1 MIFSND
7 FSSNSFS
14 YIKIK
19 IKQSIFNMNKKSF
32 KMFFRSLLTK
42 LGEVKTDKAV
52 LTYDGDGELEVGME
66 VFVESGAE
74 DAIEY
79 MHPEDGEYIME
90 DGRTIVI
97 KDGFVEEIKEAQAQE
112 PTEPTEPTT
121 EPTNENMAEPTEP
134 TTEPVTE
141 PMEPTEP
148 TFDAE
153 AAYNELLVEVQSLKA
168 ELQELKDRVNALLE
182 VPAEE
187 DAFSKQT
194 KNEKTEHKG
203 FMMKCNA

>member
-1 MIFSND
+1 
-7 FSSNSFS
+7 
-14 YIKIK
+14 
-19 IKQSIFNMNKKSF
+19 MNKKSF

-42 LGEVKTDKAV
+42 FGEVKTDKAV

-66 VFVESGAE
+66 VFVETEAN
-74 DAIEY
+74 DTIEY
-79 MHPEDGEYIME
+79 VHPEDGEYLAE

-97 KDGFVEEIKEAQAQE
+97 KDGFVEEIKEVEE
-112 PTEPTEPTT
+112 PMEPMEPTEPTT
-121 EPTNENMAEPTEP
+121 EPATENMAEPMEPMEP
-134 TTEPVTE
+134 TTEPTE
-141 PMEPTEP
+141 PAEP

-153 AAYNELLVEVQSLKA
+153 AAYNEVLAEVQALKA
-168 ELQELKDRVNALLE
+168 ELQELKDKVNALLE

-194 KNEKTEHKG
+194 KNEKNEHKG

>member
-1 MIFSND
+1 
-7 FSSNSFS
+7 
-14 YIKIK
+14 
-19 IKQSIFNMNKKSF
+19 MNKKSF

-66 VFVESGAE
+66 VFVETEA
-74 DAIEY
+74 DDTIEY
-79 MHPEDGEYIME
+79 MHPEDGEYMTE

-97 KDGFVEEIKEAQAQE
+97 KDGFVEEIKEKVE
-112 PTEPTEPTT
+112 ESTEPMEPAT
-121 EPTNENMAEPTEP
+121 EPTNENMEEPMEP
-134 TTEPVTE
+134 TTEPTE
-141 PMEPTEP
+141 PAEPVEP
-148 TFDAE
+148 AFDAE
-153 AAYNELLVEVQSLKA
+153 AAYNEVVSQVQSLKE
-168 ELQELKDRVNALLE
+168 ELQVLKDKVNTLLE

-194 KNEKTEHKG
+194 KNEKTECKG

>member
-1 MIFSND
+1 
-7 FSSNSFS
+7 
-14 YIKIK
+14 
-19 IKQSIFNMNKKSF
+19 MNKKSF

-66 VFVESGAE
+66 VFVETEA
-74 DAIEY
+74 DDTIEY
-79 MHPEDGEYIME
+79 VHPEDGEYLAE

-97 KDGFVEEIKEAQAQE
+97 KDGFVEEIKEKEMVDE
-112 PTEPTEPTT
+112 PATEPTEPTT
-121 EPTNENMAEPTEP
+121 ENMEEPMEP
-134 TTEPVTE
+134 TTEPMPEE
-141 PMEPTEP
+141 PAEP

-153 AAYNELLVEVQSLKA
+153 AAYNELLVEVQALRE
-168 ELQELKDRVNALLE
+168 ELQVLKDKVNTLLE

-194 KNEKTEHKG
+194 KNEKTECKG

>member
-1 MIFSND
+1 
-7 FSSNSFS
+7 
-14 YIKIK
+14 
-19 IKQSIFNMNKKSF
+19 MNKKSF

-66 VFVESGAE
+66 VFVETEA
-74 DAIEY
+74 DDTIEY
-79 MHPEDGEYIME
+79 MHPEDGEYLAE

-97 KDGFVEEIKEAQAQE
+97 KDGFVEEIKEKVEE
-112 PTEPTEPTT
+112 PMEPATEPT

-134 TTEPVTE
+134 MEPTT
-141 PMEPTEP
+141 EPTEP

-153 AAYNELLVEVQSLKA
+153 AAYNELVAEVQTLKE
-168 ELQELKDRVNALLE
+168 ELQGLKDKVNELLK
-182 VPAEE
+182 VPVEE

-194 KNEKTEHKG
+194 KNEKNEHKG

>member
-1 MIFSND
+1 
-7 FSSNSFS
+7 
-14 YIKIK
+14 
-19 IKQSIFNMNKKSF
+19 MNKKSF

-42 LGEVKTDKAV
+42 FGEVKTDKAV

-66 VFVESGAE
+66 VFVETEAN
-74 DAIEY
+74 DTIEY
-79 MHPEDGEYIME
+79 MHPEDGEYLAE

-97 KDGFVEEIKEAQAQE
+97 KDGFVEEIKDKVE
-112 PTEPTEPTT
+112 EPTEPTT
-121 EPTNENMAEPTEP
+121 EPTEPATENMEETTEP
-134 TTEPVTE
+134 TTEPTE
-141 PMEPTEP
+141 PAEP

-153 AAYNELLVEVQSLKA
+153 AAYNELVSEMQALKA
-168 ELQELKDRVNALLE
+168 ELQDLKDKVNELLK

-194 KNEKTEHKG
+194 KDEKNEHKG

>member
-1 MIFSND
+1 
-7 FSSNSFS
+7 
-14 YIKIK
+14 
-19 IKQSIFNMNKKSF
+19 MNKKSF

-66 VFVESGAE
+66 VFVETEA
-74 DAIEY
+74 DDTIEY

-97 KDGFVEEIKEAQAQE
+97 KDGFVEEIKEAEMPA
-112 PTEPTEPTT
+112 EPTT
-121 EPTNENMAEPTEP
+121 EPATEEMAEPTEP
-134 TTEPVTE
+134 ATE
-141 PMEPTEP
+141 PMPEEPAEP

-153 AAYNELLVEVQSLKA
+153 AAYNELVAEMQAMKA

-194 KNEKTEHKG
+194 KDEKTEHKG

>member
-1 MIFSND
+1 
-7 FSSNSFS
+7 
-14 YIKIK
+14 
-19 IKQSIFNMNKKSF
+19 MNKKSF

-66 VFVESGAE
+66 VFVETEA
-74 DAIEY
+74 DDTIEY
-79 MHPEDGEYIME
+79 MHPEDGEYVME

-97 KDGFVEEIKEAQAQE
+97 KDGFVEEIKEAMTEE
-112 PTEPTEPTT
+112 PATEPTT

-134 TTEPVTE
+134 MEPTTEPVTE
-141 PMEPTEP
+141 EPAEP

-153 AAYNELLVEVQSLKA
+153 AAYNELVSQVQSLKA
-168 ELQELKDRVNALLE
+168 ELQELKDKVNSLLE

>member
-1 MIFSND
+1 
-7 FSSNSFS
+7 
-14 YIKIK
+14 
-19 IKQSIFNMNKKSF
+19 MNKKSF

-66 VFVESGAE
+66 VFVETEA
-74 DAIEY
+74 DDTIEY
-79 MHPEDGEYIME
+79 MHPEDGEYVME

-97 KDGFVEEIKEAQAQE
+97 KDGFVEEIKEKEMVEE
-112 PTEPTEPTT
+112 PMEPTT
-121 EPTNENMAEPTEP
+121 EPTTENMEEPMEPMEP
-134 TTEPVTE
+134 TTEPTE
-141 PMEPTEP
+141 PAEP

-153 AAYNELLVEVQSLKA
+153 AAYNEVLAEMQALKA
-168 ELQELKDRVNALLE
+168 DLQVLKDKVNALLE

-194 KNEKTEHKG
+194 KNEKNEHKG

>member
-1 MIFSND
+1 
-7 FSSNSFS
+7 
-14 YIKIK
+14 
-19 IKQSIFNMNKKSF
+19 MNKKSF

-74 DAIEY
+74 DTIEY
-79 MHPEDGEYIME
+79 IHPEDGEYVME

-97 KDGFVEEIKEAQAQE
+97 KDGFVEEIKEKEMVDE
-112 PTEPTEPTT
+112 PTTEPTT
-121 EPTNENMAEPTEP
+121 EPATENMEEP
-134 TTEPVTE
+134 TEPVTE
-141 PMEPTEP
+141 PTETMEPAEP

-153 AAYNELLVEVQSLKA
+153 AAYNELLAEVQTLKA
-168 ELQELKDRVNALLE
+168 DLQELKDKVNSLLE

-194 KNEKTEHKG
+194 KDEKKEHKG

>member
-1 MIFSND
+1 
-7 FSSNSFS
+7 
-14 YIKIK
+14 
-19 IKQSIFNMNKKSF
+19 MNKKSF

-66 VFVESGAE
+66 VFVETEA
-74 DAIEY
+74 DDTIEY
-79 MHPEDGEYIME
+79 MHPEDGEYVAE

-97 KDGFVEEIKEAQAQE
+97 KDGFVEEIKEKVEE
-112 PTEPTEPTT
+112 PTEPMEPTTEPT

-134 TTEPVTE
+134 V
-141 PMEPTEP
+141 EPTEP
-148 TFDAE
+148 TEPAEPAFDAE
-153 AAYNELLVEVQSLKA
+153 AAYNELAAEMQAMKA
-168 ELQELKDRVNALLE
+168 ELQELKDKVNSLLE

-187 DAFSKQT
+187 DAFSRQT

>member
-1 MIFSND
+1 
-7 FSSNSFS
+7 
-14 YIKIK
+14 
-19 IKQSIFNMNKKSF
+19 MNKKSF

-66 VFVESGAE
+66 VFVETEA
-74 DAIEY
+74 DDTIEY
-79 MHPEDGEYIME
+79 VHPEDGEYMTE

-97 KDGFVEEIKEAQAQE
+97 KDGFVEEIKEKEMVDE
-112 PTEPTEPTT
+112 PATEPTEPTT
-121 EPTNENMAEPTEP
+121 ENMEEPMEP
-134 TTEPVTE
+134 TTEPTE
-141 PMEPTEP
+141 PAEPVEP
-148 TFDAE
+148 AFDAE
-153 AAYNELLVEVQSLKA
+153 AAYNELVAEMQAMKE
-168 ELQELKDRVNALLE
+168 ELQELKDKVNSLLE

-194 KNEKTEHKG
+194 KNEKTECKG

>member
-1 MIFSND
+1 
-7 FSSNSFS
+7 
-14 YIKIK
+14 
-19 IKQSIFNMNKKSF
+19 MNKKSF

-66 VFVESGAE
+66 VFVETEAN
-74 DAIEY
+74 DTIEY
-79 MHPEDGEYIME
+79 MHPEDGEYMTE

-97 KDGFVEEIKEAQAQE
+97 KDGFVEEIKDKVEEPME
-112 PTEPTEPTT
+112 PTTEPTT
-121 EPTNENMAEPTEP
+121 EPATENMAEPMEP
-134 TTEPVTE
+134 TTEPMPEE
-141 PMEPTEP
+141 PAEP

-153 AAYNELLVEVQSLKA
+153 ASYNELVSQVQSLKA
-168 ELQELKDRVNALLE
+168 ELQEIKDKVNALLE

-187 DAFSKQT
+187 NAFSKQS
-194 KNEKTEHKG
+194 KEEKKEHKG

>member
-1 MIFSND
+1 
-7 FSSNSFS
+7 
-14 YIKIK
+14 
-19 IKQSIFNMNKKSF
+19 MNKKSF

-66 VFVESGAE
+66 VFVETEAN
-74 DAIEY
+74 DTIEY
-79 MHPEDGEYIME
+79 MHPEDGEYVAE

-112 PTEPTEPTT
+112 PTEPATEPTT
-121 EPTNENMAEPTEP
+121 EPATENMAEPMEPTEP
-134 TTEPVTE
+134 AA
-141 PMEPTEP
+141 EPTEP

-153 AAYNELLVEVQSLKA
+153 ASYNELVAEMQAMKA
-168 ELQELKDRVNALLE
+168 ELQELKDKVNSLLE

-194 KNEKTEHKG
+194 KEEKNEHKG

>member
-1 MIFSND
+1 
-7 FSSNSFS
+7 
-14 YIKIK
+14 
-19 IKQSIFNMNKKSF
+19 MNKKSF

-66 VFVESGAE
+66 VFVETEA
-74 DAIEY
+74 DDTIDY
-79 MHPEDGEYIME
+79 MHPEDGEYVME

-97 KDGFVEEIKEAQAQE
+97 KDGFVEEIKEKVEEKPME
-112 PTEPTEPTT
+112 PTTEPTEPTTENMAEPMKPMEPTEPTT
-121 EPTNENMAEPTEP
+121 EPTEPA
-134 TTEPVTE
+134 
-141 PMEPTEP
+141 EP

-153 AAYNELLVEVQSLKA
+153 ASYNELVAELQSLKA
-168 ELQELKDRVNALLE
+168 ELQELKDKVNSLLE

>member
-1 MIFSND
+1 
-7 FSSNSFS
+7 
-14 YIKIK
+14 
-19 IKQSIFNMNKKSF
+19 MNKKSF

-66 VFVESGAE
+66 VFVETEA
-74 DAIEY
+74 DDTIEY
-79 MHPEDGEYIME
+79 IHPEDGEYVME

-97 KDGFVEEIKEAQAQE
+97 KDGFVEEIKEKEMVEEPME

-121 EPTNENMAEPTEP
+121 VYMAEPTEP
-134 TTEPVTE
+134 VEPVEPTEPA
-141 PMEPTEP
+141 EP

-153 AAYNELLVEVQSLKA
+153 ASYNELVAEVQALKE
-168 ELQELKDRVNALLE
+168 ELQVLKDKVNSLLE

>member
-1 MIFSND
+1 
-7 FSSNSFS
+7 
-14 YIKIK
+14 
-19 IKQSIFNMNKKSF
+19 MNKKSF

-66 VFVESGAE
+66 VFVETEA
-74 DAIEY
+74 DDTIEY
-79 MHPEDGEYIME
+79 MHPEDGEYVME

-97 KDGFVEEIKEAQAQE
+97 KDGFVEEIKEAETAE
-112 PTEPTEPTT
+112 PTTEPTT
-121 EPTNENMAEPTEP
+121 EPATENMAEPMEP

-141 PMEPTEP
+141 EPAEP

-153 AAYNELLVEVQSLKA
+153 AAYNELAAEMQALKA

>member
-1 MIFSND
+1 
-7 FSSNSFS
+7 
-14 YIKIK
+14 
-19 IKQSIFNMNKKSF
+19 MNKKSF

-66 VFVESGAE
+66 VFVETEA
-74 DAIEY
+74 DDTIEY
-79 MHPEDGEYIME
+79 MHPEDGEYVME

-97 KDGFVEEIKEAQAQE
+97 KDGFVEEIKEKVEEKPME
-112 PTEPTEPTT
+112 PATEPTT
-121 EPTNENMAEPTEP
+121 ENMAEPM
-134 TTEPVTE
+134 EPVTE
-141 PMEPTEP
+141 PTETMEPVTEEP
-148 TFDAE
+148 VFDAE
-153 AAYNELLVEVQSLKA
+153 ASYNELLAELQTLKA
-168 ELQELKDRVNALLE
+168 DLQELKDKVNSLLE

-194 KNEKTEHKG
+194 KDEKKEHKG